1 LIWNIQ
7 YIYYYKLKK
16 QKTMGGCGCKNKNN
30 GNQVPQPQT
39 AQPVQNNTQNSPTI
53 QESIK
58 KVVEK
63 YYKKR

>member
-1 LIWNIQ
+1 
-7 YIYYYKLKK
+7 
-16 QKTMGGCGCKNKNN
+16 MGGCGCKNKNN

-58 KVVEK
+58 KVVL
-63 YYKKR
+63 KRGDEIKFLGSYLQTI